1 MYFPFTIFCR
11 TLCSAGKSK
20 VSASIDKEQICHG
33 SLDVSQVRCQNNNTV
48 GIISIGG
55 EKQLEGREDNR
66 KCMNPISYSEVAK
79 RHSAASPDSPKAG
92 FDSRVHVNV
101 SKSKHYEN
109 DTEDSK
115 NSILDSKV
123 TDLVDTFVIQK
134 DCDGCKTSEISHNAI
149 AKKGNIATNGLEQDN
164 GFIDGDHIDKSS
176 NKNGLERKF
185 ISKNNEIP
193 KILKCSDSD
202 VFENIEDKENIQ
214 LSSVSDACNLKA
226 NQGSK
231 SIPRQSDSSNTEVQ
245 HSGHGPKDD
254 FALTKHDQVG
264 SSTTKSLISFPYMQ
278 VSQNVKIY

>member
-1 MYFPFTIFCR
+1 MTIFCR
-11 TLCSAGKSK
+11 TLCSVGKSK
-20 VSASIDKEQICHG
+20 VSASIDKEQTCHG
-33 SLDVSQVRCQNNNTV
+33 SLDVSQARCQNNNTV

-55 EKQLEGREDNR
+55 EKQLEGREDNWKR
-66 KCMNPISYSEVAK
+66 INPISYSEVAK
-79 RHSAASPDSPKAG
+79 RHSAPPPDSPKAG
-92 FDSRVHVNV
+92 FDSRVHKIVG
-101 SKSKHYEN
+101 KSKQFEN
-109 DTEDSK
+109 DSEDSK

-123 TDLVDTFVIQK
+123 TDLVDIFVIQK
-134 DCDGCKTSEISHNAI
+134 DFDGCKTSKISHNTI
-149 AKKGNIATNGLEQDN
+149 VKKGDIATDCLEQDS
-164 GFIDGDHIDKSS
+164 GFIEGAHIDKSS

-185 ISKNNEIP
+185 ISKNNEILNIM
-193 KILKCSDSD
+193 KRSDSD
-202 VFENIEDKENIQ
+202 VFENLEDKEKNQ

-231 SIPRQSDSSNTEVQ
+231 SIPRQRDSSNTEVQ